1 MLFNINLHYAIRDSL
16 SLPIAFCKLIFYKTE
31 MRDKNRKRPSGCP
44 IAFALDTF
52 GDRWSLLIIR
62 EIMLKGNK
70 TYSDF
75 LASDEGIATNI
86 LVDRLKHLEAEGI
99 ITKTRDPENRRKFN
113 YALTKKGLALIPVIL
128 EIVIWSGA
136 YDDRIESLHDVL
148 DKIQQDRAGFE
159 ASLRDGK

>member
-1 MLFNINLHYAIRDSL
+1 
-16 SLPIAFCKLIFYKTE
+16 
-31 MRDKNRKRPSGCP
+31 MRDKNNKRTSGCP
-44 IAFALDTF
+44 ITFALDTF

-99 ITKTRDPENRRKFN
+99 ITKNRDPDNRRSFI
-113 YALTKKGLALIPVIL
+113 YALTEKGLALMPIIL

-136 YDDRIESLHDVL
+136 YDDRGVALHDVL
-148 DKIQQDRAGFE
+148 EKIKADRK
-159 ASLRDGK
+159 SLETSLSNANS